1 MEHIELFF
9 KSIFIDNMVF
19 ATFLGMCSYLAV
31 SKKVSTAVGL
41 GAAVIFVLAI
51 TVPLNWLLDQ
61 YLLQPGA
68 LKWVDGSANGEGFS
82 GMDLSFL
89 SFIMFIA
96 TIATMVQL
104 VEIVVEK
111 FSPSLY
117 NSLGIFLP
125 LIAVNC
131 AILGG
136 SLFMQSR
143 EIATLGLALNYGV
156 GSGIGWFL
164 AILAIAAIREKIRY
178 SNVPPALRG
187 LGITFIIT
195 GLMAIGFMSF
205 GGMLTGGDEEAPKEE
220 QTASVKE
227 EAKENVT
234 LSSVETSEKK
244 VVANNI
250 KVNE

>member
-1 MEHIELFF
+1 MLEHIELFF
-9 KSIFIDNMVF
+9 KSIFVDNMVF
-19 ATFLGMCSYLAV
+19 AYFLGMCSYLAV

-41 GAAVIFVLAI
+41 GAAVIFVLTV

-61 YLLQPGA
+61 YILQDGA
-68 LKWVDGSANGEGFS
+68 LVWLGADFAAYN
-82 GMDLSFL
+82 LSFL
-89 SFIMFIA
+89 SFILFIA

-143 EIATLGLALNYGV
+143 EIETAGLALNYGFS
-156 GSGIGWFL
+156 SGIGWFL
-164 AILAIAAIREKIRY
+164 AIVAIAAIREKIRY
-178 SNVPPALRG
+178 SNVPAPLRG
-187 LGITFIIT
+187 LGITFVIV
-195 GLMAIGFMSF
+195 GLMSFGFMSF
-205 GGMLTGGDEEAPKEE
+205 GGIL
-220 QTASVKE
+220 
-227 EAKENVT
+227 
-234 LSSVETSEKK
+234 L
-244 VVANNI
+244 
-250 KVNE
+250 